1 MTRQGERDSRTD
13 DSGRRLVDGGAETG
27 LDAEPR
33 PADRT
38 DSLFWSVFTLVRG
51 ETSHIELSTRLAS
64 LDAELTVL
72 GSRLDQSRS
81 ATAETDDPAPAR
93 AYLTAAQELV
103 SDARSLLVRGH
114 IEEAWG
120 RYHGARRLTVFV
132 TEAVG
137 DTDSLTTQART
148 VYEDALGT
156 LAANRRRAVVAL
168 LTDGSTLKTP
178 PTADELAESMR
189 VLHQQYERL
198 LLRRRYLQSQFN
210 QLLVQGTVS
219 LLVLLA
225 VAFAAELG
233 LSPIL
238 VRPLTTTNL
247 TSVGFALYVV
257 LVGVIGASLFGM
269 RSLRNLPLS
278 AQTTNQVP
286 GLFVT
291 GARVFIGASSAL
303 ILVFVLFTGL
313 LPIQEAV
320 TAPLALA
327 VAFAGGYSER
337 LAPQTVEVVSQVI
350 PMSEPG
356 DGQQAVTPIDD

>member
-1 MTRQGERDSRTD
+1 M
-13 DSGRRLVDGGAETG
+13 
-27 LDAEPR
+27 
-33 PADRT
+33 
-38 DSLFWSVFTLVRG
+38 
-51 ETSHIELSTRLAS
+51 
-64 LDAELTVL
+64 
-72 GSRLDQSRS
+72 
-81 ATAETDDPAPAR
+81 
-93 AYLTAAQELV
+93 
-103 SDARSLLVRGH
+103 
-114 IEEAWG
+114 
-120 RYHGARRLTVFV
+120 FV
-132 TEAVG
+132 TEALG
-137 DTDSLTTQART
+137 DTDSLTTLARI
-148 VYEDALGT
+148 VYEDALAT
-156 LAANRRRAVVAL
+156 LSASHRRAVVAL
-168 LTDGSTLKTP
+168 LTDGSTLKSP
-178 PTADELAESMR
+178 PTADELAASMR

-219 LLVLLA
+219 LLVLLG

-238 VRPLTTTNL
+238 VSPLTTTDL

-278 AQTTNQVP
+278 AQTTSQVP

-313 LPIQEAV
+313 LPIQESV

-327 VAFAGGYSER
+327 IAFAGGYSER
-337 LAPQTVEVVSQVI
+337 LAPQTVDVVSQVL
-350 PMSEPG
+350 PTGTPG
-356 DGQQAVTPIDD
+356 DGQQSLTPVDD